1 MYSDT
6 SSLDIDPRLA
16 IEKDVTE
23 QKMHSP
29 LTGPIAGCTGTVS
42 LPIRALSGEYVLLHG
57 TPQSS
62 LSLVMCERCIIV
74 VGRLLGELLVVGRL
88 AVDVDGRLLSEVVVG
103 RLAVQSPL
111 TGTIAGCTGTV
122 SLPIRALSG
131 EYVLLHGTPQSS
143 LSLVMCEHCIIVVGR
158 LLGESLVGRLAVDVD
173 GRLLSEVVVGRL
185 AVQSPLTGTIAGCTG
200 TVSLPIRALSGEYVL
215 LHGTPQLSLSL
226 VMWEHCIVVGRLL
239 GELLVGLLSNFLG
252 FRRIVRSLVKNK

>member
-1 MYSDT
+1 MQPMQNCEEQLWQVMYSDT

-62 LSLVMCERCIIV
+62 LSLVMCE
-74 VGRLLGELLVVGRL
+74 
-88 AVDVDGRLLSEVVVG
+88 
-103 RLAVQSPL
+103 
-111 TGTIAGCTGTV
+111 
-122 SLPIRALSG
+122 
-131 EYVLLHGTPQSS
+131 
-143 LSLVMCEHCIIVVGR
+143 HCIVVGR

-215 LHGTPQLSLSL
+215 LHGTPQSSLSL
-226 VMWEHCIVVGRLL
+226 VMWELASL
-239 GELLVGLLSNFLG
+239 LLVGYSVSCWLACCPIFLVSEG
-252 FRRIVRSLVKNK
+252 LYEAW